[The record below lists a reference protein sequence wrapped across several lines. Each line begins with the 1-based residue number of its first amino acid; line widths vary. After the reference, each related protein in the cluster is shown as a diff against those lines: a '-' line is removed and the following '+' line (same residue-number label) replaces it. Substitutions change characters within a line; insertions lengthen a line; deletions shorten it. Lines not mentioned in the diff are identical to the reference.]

1 MNIRALTLIAASL
14 IALVMVAVAAKPA
27 SAATTPPPRTA
38 LLYRINSV
46 RAQHGLGP
54 VYPSVSLQVAA
65 MHHSD
70 DMMLRDYF
78 AHTSPTGSTVYSRIV
93 GTGFVSGYSWLG
105 GETLAWGT
113 GSLASPTST
122 VNAWLA
128 SPEHRAIM
136 LSPQYKWV
144 GISRECG
151 TYEGHSGAC
160 VWTADWVKRW

>member
-1 MNIRALTLIAASL
+1 
-14 IALVMVAVAAKPA
+14 
-27 SAATTPPPRTA
+27 
-38 LLYRINSV
+38 
-46 RAQHGLGP
+46 
-54 VYPSVSLQVAA
+54 
-65 MHHSD
+65 
-70 DMMLRDYF
+70 MMLRDYF

-136 LSPQYKWV
+136 LSP
-144 GISRECG
+144 SS
-151 TYEGHSGAC
+151 SGSASAASAARTGLLRRLRLDGRLGQAL
-160 VWTADWVKRW
+160 VEPIIA